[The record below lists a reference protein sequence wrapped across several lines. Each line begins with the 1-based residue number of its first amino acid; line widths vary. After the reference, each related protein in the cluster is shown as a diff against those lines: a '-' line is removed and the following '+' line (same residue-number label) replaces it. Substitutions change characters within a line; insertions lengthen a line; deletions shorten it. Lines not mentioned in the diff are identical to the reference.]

1 MTALG
6 WAIAGCMAVTSM
18 CHAQTNANSSI
29 VVPVNGTLTVAG
41 SSPVD
46 IFGAGIVVAS
56 REDAI
61 IVVTARH
68 VVSLGI
74 PATDSIC
81 VVLPVGTERRCVRAR
96 RIALPQD
103 TSLDLAVLSVSV
115 PAGSVRPF
123 SNNTLRGRLGV
134 PERLEFR
141 HPLEVIGCPAGR
153 CAQKNAE
160 PQLFEGLTVDE
171 IVFHTTSLES
181 GNSGGALFNRWGE
194 VVGMVITDGQARAR
208 AIRMDVIVDQLKDI
222 GIETQLD
229 APSFPRAGYTST
241 LGAAML
247 AVGKAGHAPSARVTI
262 ERQLGTMLSWHVGG
276 VRVAPANISLNAA
289 VGGLSLDVR
298 RGRITL
304 SPFAEGAI
312 GQVDAQYDAGGH
324 FVDDGGTNRYVPSW
338 HSLQG
343 SAIGGGV
350 GISAEAIVAPRL
362 VIEGVFGKWRFSTPE
377 LSPALPRFTGGLGLR
392 WSVNR
397 R

>member
-1 MTALG
+1 MTSICG
-6 WAIAGCMAVTSM
+6 
-18 CHAQTNANSSI
+18 AQNSANSSI
-29 VVPVNGTLTVAG
+29 VVPVNGTLTVSG

-68 VVSLGI
+68 VVSLDI
-74 PATDSIC
+74 PAADSIC
-81 VVLPVGTERRCVRAR
+81 VVLLVGADRRCVRAR
-96 RIALPQD
+96 RVALLQD

-115 PAGSVRPF
+115 PPGSPRPL
-123 SNNTLRGRLGV
+123 SGEGLRGRLGV

-141 HPLEVIGCPAGR
+141 HPLDVVGCPAGK
-153 CAQKNAE
+153 CAQKIAE

-222 GIETQLD
+222 GIVPQLD
-229 APSFPRAGYTST
+229 PASFPRAGYTST
-241 LGAAML
+241 LGAAFL

-262 ERQLGTMLSWHVGG
+262 ERQLGTMLSGHVGG
-276 VRVAPANISLNAA
+276 MRLAPANISLNAA
-289 VGGLSLDVR
+289 VGGLSFDVR
-298 RGRITL
+298 RGRVMV

-324 FVDDGGTNRYVPSW
+324 FIEEGSSNRYVPFW

-350 GISAEAIVAPRL
+350 GISAEAIVAPRVVVEAVL
-362 VIEGVFGKWRFSTPE
+362 GKWRFSTPE
-377 LSPALPRFTGGLGLR
+377 LSPPLPRFSGGIGVR